1 LFISNLA
8 HRALAVALA
17 SLLAAAFI
25 LSVSASVALVACL
38 AGAAVCAVLLLIFA
52 LSVEAAL
59 LKREAW

>member
-1 LFISNLA
+1 LFISNPA

-25 LSVSASVALVACL
+25 PSVSASVALVACL

-52 LSVEAAL
+52 LFVEAAL
-59 LKREAW
+59 LKREAG